1 MWYSETQSS
10 VINTPRALTVNGV
23 QHPANIFRVWSEE
36 ELEAIGIYSLEI
48 VTPDSRYYNTGA
60 NNLEKKSRRNP
71 DGTFSGG
78 VDYYELTYDTTEKNV
93 DDLKSDLIL
102 KIKANTGV
110 LIAPSD
116 WMVIRA
122 ADGGASMPEA
132 WTTYRSEVR
141 AHGNSLENGVEAFAS
156 VQAVKNFQ
164 NHEAQEERYVVVEN
178 EDGSKSPGS
187 DTEVI
192 NIVVDKTYWNWP
204 TAPDAV
210 ADPYHVRYL

>member
-1 MWYSETQSS
+1 MWYSETLG
-10 VINTPRALTVNGV
+10 IIKTPRALTVNGI
-23 QHPANIFRVWSEE
+23 QHPSNIFRAWSAE

-60 NNLEKKSRRNP
+60 ENFEKKSRRNP

-78 VDYYELTYDTTEKNV
+78 ADYYELTYDTTEKNV
-93 DDLKSDLIL
+93 DNLKSDLIS
-102 KIKANTGV
+102 KIKANVGV
-110 LIAPSD
+110 LVAPSD

-122 ADGGASMPEA
+122 ADGGTAMPND

-156 VQAVKNFQ
+156 LQAVKNFQ
-164 NHEAQEERYVVVEN
+164 NHEVQEERKVSL
-178 EDGSKSPGS
+178 DS
-187 DTEVI
+187 DETI
-192 NIVVDKTYWNWP
+192 IVDRTVDKTYWNWP

>member
-1 MWYSETQSS
+1 MWYSETLG
-10 VINTPRALTVNGV
+10 IIKTPRAITVDGV
-23 QHPANIFRVWSEE
+23 QHPSNIFRAWSAE

-48 VTPDSRYYNTGA
+48 VVPDSRYYDTGA
-60 NNLEKKSRRNP
+60 ENFEKKSRRNP
-71 DGTFSGG
+71 DGTFAGG
-78 VDYYELTYDTTEKNV
+78 ADYYELTYDTTEKNV
-93 DDLKSDLIL
+93 DNLKSDLIS

-110 LIAPSD
+110 LISPSD

-122 ADGGASMPEA
+122 TDGGTAMSND

-156 VQAVKNFQ
+156 LQAVKNFQ
-164 NHEAQEERYVVVEN
+164 NHEVQEERKVSL
-178 EDGSKSPGS
+178 DS
-187 DTEVI
+187 DETIIVDR
-192 NIVVDKTYWNWP
+192 VVDKTYWNWP